1 MAAFHQALEMN
12 ADYIEL
18 DVQQSKDGVL
28 VIMHDRTVDRTTN
41 GSGHIRVNVR
51 GASALGRRKLERGFF
66 TNEKIPTLSQV
77 LDEFQGKIGIL
88 IELKAPELYPG
99 IEKK

>member
-1 MAAFHQALEMN
+1 MKKYLAGLSAVALLCCSIASSAFARTEEKLTNIAHRGASAYAPENTMAAFHQALEMN

-41 GSGHIRVNVR
+41 GSGHVR
-51 GASALGRRKLERGFF
+51 
-66 TNEKIPTLSQV
+66 
-77 LDEFQGKIGIL
+77 
-88 IELKAPELYPG
+88 ELT
-99 IEKK
+99 